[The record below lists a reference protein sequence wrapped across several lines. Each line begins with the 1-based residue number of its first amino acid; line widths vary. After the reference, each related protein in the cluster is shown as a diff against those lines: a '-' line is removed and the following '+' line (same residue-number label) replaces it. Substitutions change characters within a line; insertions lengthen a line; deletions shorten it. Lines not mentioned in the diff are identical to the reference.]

1 MSFFTRGFSIGCA
14 AAFLGASASG
24 LDASRTYGS
33 ASSVLT
39 VPAASFMPLFSGV
52 QWTNSSGYLWSTGSI
67 GGAPDFQT
75 GVQLPAGALI
85 QSMDVEGCDENGSS
99 YLAVQLGSCAFENCT
114 LVAEMDTDPAG
125 TPGCQ
130 VFSTTSKPEVV
141 DNAHR
146 AYILT
151 AFLGSDST
159 IRFGAVRIHYRLQVS
174 PAPATATFADVP
186 TSYPYFRAIEA
197 VAAAGIAS
205 GCGSGNFCPSQSVT
219 RGELA
224 KFLANALGLY
234 WP

>member
-1 MSFFTRGFSIGCA
+1 MRRFFRRLSIATMIAVGATAFAQGATRTFGPA
-14 AAFLGASASG
+14 
-24 LDASRTYGS
+24 GS
-33 ASSVLT
+33 VIT
-39 VPAASFMPLFSGV
+39 VPAASFTPLFSGV

-85 QSMDVEGCDENGSS
+85 QSLDVEGCDETSS
-99 YLAVQLGSCAFENCT
+99 GILAVQLLSCASENCT
-114 LVAEMDTDPAG
+114 LVAQVFTDGAG

-130 VFSTTSKPEVV
+130 VFSTTSNAEVV

-146 AYILT
+146 AYILI
-151 AFLGSDST
+151 AFLGQDSA
-159 IRFGAVRIHYRLQVS
+159 IRFGAVRIHYHLQVS
-174 PAPATATFADVP
+174 PAPSTATFADVP

-205 GCGSGNFCPSQSVT
+205 GCGSGNFCPSQFVT

-224 KFLANALGLY
+224 KFLANALGLS